1 MSEALLYPVLAQIAL
16 TFALLF
22 TTAGLRFAA
31 VSSGTVKVK
40 NIVLGQKAWPEKVQ
54 QYSNAFQN
62 QLETPILFYA
72 GVLFAMVLNAAGP
85 ILMMLAWTWFGLRV
99 VHAGIHITSNNLQVR
114 FMAFGASVIALLAF
128 WVVLAVE
135 VISR

>member
-40 NIVLGQKAWPEKVQ
+40 DIVLGQKAWPEKVQ

-85 ILMMLAWTWFGLRV
+85 ILMMLAWTWFSLRV

-135 VISR
+135 VVSR

>member
-99 VHAGIHITSNNLQVR
+99 VHAGIHITSNTLQVR

>member
-1 MSEALLYPVLAQIAL
+1 MSEARLYPVLAQIAL

-40 NIVLGQKAWPEKVQ
+40 DIVLGQKAWPEKVQ

-135 VISR
+135 VVSR

>member
-40 NIVLGQKAWPEKVQ
+40 DIVLGQKAWPEKVQ

-99 VHAGIHITSNNLQVR
+99 VHAGIHITSNNLKVR

-135 VISR
+135 VVSR

>member
-40 NIVLGQKAWPEKVQ
+40 DIVLGQKAWPEKVQ

>member
-22 TTAGLRFAA
+22 TTAGLRFSA
-31 VSSGTVKVK
+31 VSSGTVKVQD
-40 NIVLGQKAWPEKVQ
+40 IVLGQKAWPEKVQ

-135 VISR
+135 VVSR